1 MSLTNISIDYLK
13 KKHSKD
19 QQRAKITLMD
29 EIFSLVEKHSDYDA
43 VIQKF
48 ARQKPQR
55 ILLVD
60 PVFIIFCIY
69 QYKII
74 CIPRV
79 NTII

>member
-13 KKHSKD
+13 KKSKQKID
-19 QQRAKITLMD
+19 VKRAKITLMD
-29 EIFSLVEKHSDYDA
+29 EVFSLVEKHSDYDA

-60 PVFIIFCIY
+60 PKNYLYSQSEYNYIELKF
-69 QYKII
+69 
-74 CIPRV
+74 
-79 NTII
+79 